1 MPAHTT
7 TAKDLELIAH
17 LMRRA
22 GFGATRDELQ
32 AFSERGYQATVNDLV
47 HPADTSWAGSYL
59 VRRFHY
65 EQSGMMTPHG
75 APAYWLYRLITT
87 KAPLYEKMAL
97 FWHGIFATGYPK
109 VIHGK
114 ALSDQIR
121 AFRRY
126 GMGKLDDLL
135 LELAKDPAM
144 IVWLDNQENHKDAI
158 NENWGRELLELF
170 SMGVGNYSED
180 DIKECARAFTG
191 WTLGNTEY
199 MVLRSMRDS
208 DWPYGRLA
216 WRFEY
221 RPEDHDDGP
230 KTFLGQTGD
239 FDGADIIRI
248 ICEQEATARFIARHM
263 YHFFVADEPP
273 VPSWPYT
280 PPRDPDAIDALTQ
293 AYFDSGHDVRAM
305 LDVLFN
311 SDFFKSEDIRYEK
324 VKGPAE
330 FVTGVLRLTGEFD
343 RPRREILDRYFQM
356 NFMGQM
362 LTNPPSVEGWHQGVE
377 WIDTGTLIERI
388 NFASEQFGDTDKPG
402 VRFMV
407 GDIMAQ
413 DSDPSPDALVE
424 MCLDRLGAITVSDDT
439 REILLR
445 LANQAP
451 HSADKV
457 AQILRLTAA
466 THEFQRA

>member
-1 MPAHTT
+1 MVVSTKT
-7 TAKDLELIAH
+7 DTDLIAH
-17 LMRRA
+17 LLRRA
-22 GFGATRDELQ
+22 AFGGTRGEIETW
-32 AFSERGYQATVNDLV
+32 AERGYEAAVSELIS
-47 HPADTSWAGSYL
+47 PSEPEWAEVFL
-59 VRRFHY
+59 ARRFHF
-65 EQSGMMTPHG
+65 EQSGMLTPQG
-75 APAYWLYRLITT
+75 GPAHWLYRMITT
-87 KAPLYEKMAL
+87 RAPLYEKVAL

-121 AFRRY
+121 TFRLH
-126 GMGKLDDLL
+126 GMGRFDDLL

-144 IVWLDNQENHKDAI
+144 IVWLDNQDNHKDAI

-208 DWPYGRLA
+208 DWPYGRIA
-216 WRFEY
+216 WHFEF
-221 RPEDHDDGP
+221 RDDDHDNEE
-230 KTFLGQTGD
+230 KTFLGHTGNLN
-239 FDGADIIRI
+239 GEDIIRI

-280 PPRDPDAIDALTQ
+280 PPRDPEAIDVLAQ
-293 AYFDSGHDVRAM
+293 AYFDNDHSIKAM
-305 LDVLFN
+305 LETLLN

-330 FVTGVLRLTGEFD
+330 FVTGVLRLTNEFD
-343 RPRREILDRYFQM
+343 RPKREILDRYFQT

-377 WIDTGTLIERI
+377 WVDTGTLIERI
-388 NFASEQFGDTDKPG
+388 NFASEQLGDESKAG
-402 VRFMV
+402 VRNMV
-407 GDIMAQ
+407 DSIMSA
-413 DSDPSPDALVE
+413 DPDPSPDELVDL
-424 MCLDRLGAITVSDDT
+424 CLDNLGAIAVSDET
-439 REILLR
+439 RTIIRRRAEMGEHSRNKVVEMLR
-445 LANQAP
+445 L
-451 HSADKV
+451 V
-457 AQILRLTAA
+457 AA
-466 THEFQRA
+466 THDFQRA